1 MNYLTERLKKVCE
14 SLEDCDALYIT
25 DDVTRRYIFNFAS
38 TAGIGFISREKCVLL
53 LDFRYYEKAVRQQK
67 QGEMAKEIE
76 IIEQTTPVADFLKTQ
91 LSACRIRRLFFED
104 RHMTHADFCSLR
116 KCLGDVCELAPM
128 GDRIERF
135 RMVKDEY
142 ELARI
147 IQAQRITDAAF
158 SHILNILHRGMTE
171 REVALELEFFMRK
184 NGADGLAFDTICVS
198 GKKSSM
204 PHGVPEDIPIEDG
217 FLTMDFG
224 ARFDGY
230 CSDMT
235 RTVCVGEPSDE
246 MRHVYDTVFEA
257 QKAALNTARGGLLG
271 MTVDKAAR
279 DVIDGAGYKGCFG
292 HATGHSLGLEIHE
305 SPNFSPK
312 EERVVP
318 CGAVISVEPGI
329 YIPEKCG
336 VRIED
341 IVFLTENGCKNLT
354 NSTKEF
360 IIIK

>member
-1 MNYLTERLKKVCE
+1 MNYLAERLKRVRDT
-14 SLEDCDALYIT
+14 LENGDALYIT
-25 DDVTRRYIFNFAS
+25 DNITRRYLFNFAS
-38 TAGIGFISREKCVLL
+38 TAGIGYISREKCILL
-53 LDFRYYEKAVRQQK
+53 LDFRYYEKAEHLQR
-67 QGEMAKEIE
+67 QGEIADDVTIM
-76 IIEQTTPVADFLKTQ
+76 EQSTPVADFL
-91 LSACRIRRLFFED
+91 AENIRQEHITRLFFED
-104 RHMTHADFCSLR
+104 RRMTHSAFCDLRAKLGSL
-116 KCLGDVCELAPM
+116 CELAPM
-128 GDRIERF
+128 KDRIERL
-135 RMVKDEY
+135 RAVKDEY

-158 SHILNILHRGMTE
+158 SYILNILHRGMTE

-184 NGADGLAFDTICVS
+184 NGADALAFDTICVS

-235 RTVCVGEPSDE
+235 RTVCIGEPTDE
-246 MRHVYDTVFEA
+246 MRLIYDTVFAA
-257 QKAALNTARGGLLG
+257 QKAAVSKACDGLIG
-271 MTVDKAAR
+271 KEVDKAAR
-279 DVIDGAGYKGCFG
+279 DVINRAGFEGCFG

-305 SPNFSPK
+305 TPCFSPK
-312 EERVVP
+312 EERIVP
-318 CGAVISVEPGI
+318 KGAVISVEPGI
-329 YIPEKCG
+329 YLPEKCG